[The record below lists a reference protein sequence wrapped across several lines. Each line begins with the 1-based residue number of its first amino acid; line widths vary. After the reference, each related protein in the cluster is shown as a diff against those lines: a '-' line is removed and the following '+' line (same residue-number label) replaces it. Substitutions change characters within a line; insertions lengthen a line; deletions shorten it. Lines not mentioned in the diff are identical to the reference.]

1 MNRTSISYLKAKAKD
16 QLLGNYGI
24 ATGSFALLFV
34 LIYAIM
40 MVIMSAFTFNFVKD
54 GQIADRTSL
63 SGQLITQL
71 FSMVISALS
80 VTLSVGYVNIICM
93 IADGKHPVISDL
105 FHVFRN
111 HPDKVIIISLVMT
124 GAQFVLLLPYTFVT
138 AGVSKAG
145 TEFDGKRFL
154 LGVILYIAG
163 LAVSFV
169 IDLMLAMCFMIYL
182 DDPETGVADIMKGSV
197 SMMKGNKLRYFYM
210 LLTFIGYGVLIV
222 LSLGIAS
229 LWVVPYQ
236 TMTAVEFYRDLK
248 NGPDIEEAGVEYL

>member
-1 MNRTSISYLKAKAKD
+1 MNRTSISDLKAKAKD

-40 MVIMSAFTFNFVKD
+40 MVIMSAFTFSVVKD
-54 GQIADRTSL
+54 GQIADQTSL
-63 SGQLITQL
+63 SGQLITQV

-80 VTLSVGYVNIICM
+80 VTLSVGYVNIIRM
-93 IADGKHPVISDL
+93 IADGKHPVMSDL

-124 GAQFVLLLPYTFVT
+124 GAQFLLLLPYTLVT
-138 AGVSKAG
+138 AGGSNAG
-145 TEFDGKRFL
+145 MEFDGKRFL

-182 DDPETGVADIMKGSV
+182 DDPETGVADIMKGSI

-210 LLTFIGYGVLIV
+210 ILTFIGYGVLIV

-236 TMTAVEFYRDLK
+236 TMATVEFYRDLK
-248 NGPDIEEAGVEYL
+248 NNPDIEEAGVEYL